1 MEPPS
6 MRAGRWLG
14 LLACCF
20 VTAPG
25 HATGSAWTH
34 ITASDDGL
42 MNFYF
47 DATIVVEHGAMRSVR
62 LLFDYTRL
70 QQDPDTLIEHRSTIE
85 LASIDCL
92 HHTLAPVKAASYDG
106 NMGHGRIVVEATSP
120 QPFRQVTATLG
131 SVDERV

>member
-1 MEPPS
+1 

-14 LLACCF
+14 LLACCC
-20 VTAPG
+20 VTVPG

-47 DATIVVEHGAMRSVR
+47 DATSVVENGAVRRVR

-85 LASIDCL
+85 LASIDCS
-92 HHTLAPVKAASYDG
+92 HRTLAPV
-106 NMGHGRIVVEATSP
+106 EATSYADNMGRGRVVAEAESP
-120 QPFRQVTATLG
+120 KPLRQVAA
-131 SVDERV
+131 EP